1 MIKDLERLK
10 YLRILQ
16 EDGSYYGD
24 IPLAIDAKNVS
35 MQNKNDLQSTI
46 GTINYKTQG
55 SITQNLDRL
64 SRQINNCL
72 TQVEVDKTLSKS
84 DIPADSASVGQRFL
98 TVEEE
103 INSMGLDINDLGLY
117 QDYSTGYVYLTYKG
131 RKGNQ
136 GIPLAILKNT
146 INQNVDDYVDAQID
160 KIDKELPITVYIDST
175 LGNIFTSKT
184 ANTVLTAYVYKGSK
198 NITNTVSNFTWKKY
212 DQYGILDESWTKT
225 NTGNVITLTPD
236 QVISKAIIRCQVETN

>member
-1 MIKDLERLK
+1 MINQLDRLK

-35 MQNKNDLQSTI
+35 MKNKYDLQSTV
-46 GTINYKTQG
+46 GDINYVEQEDITTNLRKIKNKLE
-55 SITQNLDRL
+55 SIDSSLL
-64 SRQINNCL
+64 SIED
-72 TQVEVDKTLSKS
+72 TK
-84 DIPADSASVGQRFL
+84 ADS
-98 TVEEE
+98 TE
-103 INSMGLDINDLGLY
+103 INDRVNNLANFVNSLDLDINNLGLY

-131 RKGNQ
+131 QIGNQ
-136 GIPLAILKNT
+136 GIPLAILKGQL
-146 INQNVDDYVDAQID
+146 NQNVNNYVDREIE
-160 KIDKELPITVYIDST
+160 KIDKELPITVYIDSS
-175 LGNIFTSKT
+175 LGNILTNKN

-225 NTGNVITLTPD
+225 NTGNIITLTPD
-236 QVISKAIIRCQVETN
+236 QVISKAIIRCEVKTD